1 MKLASGNSNNSS
13 FKKFYCERGVFE
25 KLRLRE
31 DVLEHVHKLIGIHTR
46 EGEINES
53 RREIDHHHQQ
63 MPSNTTEA
71 PILTFSPCVQLTLCL
86 LDH

>member
-53 RREIDHHHQQ
+53 RREITVVGTRECESRGEPEPQWILPPWQQ
-63 MPSNTTEA
+63 MGRQG
-71 PILTFSPCVQLTLCL
+71 V
-86 LDH
+86 